1 MKPKR
6 EKIQLLLMCIC
17 LVILS
22 ACEYDY
28 VKYEITPAPD
38 NVSFSNDIMPIFNSS
53 CNMGGCH
60 NGSGPSPDLTPAGA
74 YDDLFAENLID
85 TISPANSQLVIKLN
99 GPGTHDGR
107 SEPQQRVLIEG
118 WIEQGAKDN

>member
-1 MKPKR
+1 MNQRRK
-6 EKIQLLLMCIC
+6 KIQVLAMFIF
-17 LVILS
+17 LVFLS

-28 VKYEITPAPD
+28 FTYDVTPAPD
-38 NVSFSNDIMPIFNSS
+38 NVSFSGDIVPIFDKS

-60 NGSGPSPDLTPAGA
+60 NGNGPSPDLTPAGA
-74 YDDLFAENLID
+74 YDDLWAENLID
-85 TISPANSQLVIKLN
+85 TVTPENSELYVKLV

-107 SEPQQRVLIEG
+107 SDPNQRNLILA